1 MADHDALLGIS
12 RLIRQRAPTESHL
25 LHHDHDRVRQL
36 ILHTLQGDFAGI
48 SAPTSVSSSSS
59 VISPWSAAS
68 LLWPQIKTPWASS
81 RSCATRGGCLPIYQ
95 SRRDRITHAN
105 VTGVARAQTSANS
118 RLPTLDGQRAGNR
131 QAVRSRISLTSSID
145 VSGCRKAKRPTV
157 SPSHLVGGTNAISS
171 SCNAC
176 AHLL

>member
-25 LHHDHDRVRQL
+25 LHNDHDRVWQL

-59 VISPWSAAS
+59 AISPWSAAS

-81 RSCATRGGCLPIYQ
+81 RSCATRGGCLAIYK
-95 SRRDRITHAN
+95 SLGATGSPTPMSPTATKFRRWL
-105 VTGVARAQTSANS
+105 
-118 RLPTLDGQRAGNR
+118 RL
-131 QAVRSRISLTSSID
+131 
-145 VSGCRKAKRPTV
+145 
-157 SPSHLVGGTNAISS
+157 
-171 SCNAC
+171 
-176 AHLL
+176 AHHHVPR